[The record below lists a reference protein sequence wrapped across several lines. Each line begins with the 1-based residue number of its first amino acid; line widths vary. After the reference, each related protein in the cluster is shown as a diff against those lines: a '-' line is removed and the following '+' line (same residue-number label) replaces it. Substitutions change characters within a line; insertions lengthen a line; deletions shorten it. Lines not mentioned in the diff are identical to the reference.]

1 MDFFTAGNDPCNVLD
16 GTDGILFVK
25 KSDGRATGDAF
36 VLFAS
41 ENDAPK
47 ALSRHRESIGNRY
60 IELFRSTTA
69 EVQQVCAKYIIVI
82 HFTLHIR

>member
-1 MDFFTAGNDPCNVLD
+1 MLD
-16 GTDGILFVK
+16 GADGILFVK

-36 VLFAS
+36 VLFAI

-69 EVQQVCAKYIIVI
+69 EVQQVSVHVY
-82 HFTLHIR
+82 FTGCFFFIGNYMDIRQ